1 MNLQVEAYINYLKH
15 CYDVPNE
22 LPKLPLDDEP
32 YVAMWQ
38 KAEGKYVL
46 DYLKEAFGLP
56 VFNYQWENKD
66 DLSISFTETLGGR
79 LPVITTKSHKDF
91 LFMDALLNGREQSRE
106 VPATVN
112 AFTMKTKAETI
123 LGHRIILLNFA
134 PYSNVAADKL
144 GLSPDEWLICYQ
156 KIRLAHESAHY
167 ETLRLFGG
175 MKNHPLDEIV
185 ADVFGQIAAFGDFNV
200 DRQRLFFGLEKGKDT
215 CNGRLSFY
223 VANIPEKER
232 GKIYNAV
239 NVVLDNVETE
249 IQTRLSRQDNKIKIL
264 TALAGNSIF
273 DRLGNND
280 LR

>member
-1 MNLQVEAYINYLKH
+1 MNLQENFYKIFLKH
-15 CYDVPNE
+15 CYDIPKY
-22 LPKLPLDDEP
+22 LPKLPLNDEA
-32 YVAMWQ
+32 YVGKWQ
-38 KAEGKYVL
+38 EAEGKEVL
-46 DYLKEAFGLP
+46 RFLTDDLGLP
-56 VFNYQWENKD
+56 AFSFKWESKD

-91 LFMDALLNGREQSRE
+91 LFMDALLNGREQSRQ

-144 GLSPDEWLICYQ
+144 GLSPDEWLIRSQ

-185 ADVFGQIAAFGDFNV
+185 ADAFGQIAAFGDFNA

-223 VANIPEKER
+223 VANIPEEER

-239 NVVLDNVETE
+239 NVVLDNVEAE
-249 IQTRLSRQDNKIKIL
+249 IQTRLSRQENKIKIL
-264 TALAGNSIF
+264 TALAGKSIF

>member
-46 DYLKEAFGLP
+46 DCLKEAFGLP

-185 ADVFGQIAAFGDFNV
+185 ADAFGQIAAFGDFNV

-264 TALAGNSIF
+264 TALAGKSIF
-273 DRLGNND
+273 ARLGNND

>member
-1 MNLQVEAYINYLKH
+1 MNLQEEAYINYLKH

-46 DYLKEAFGLP
+46 DCLKEAFGLP

-123 LGHRIILLNFA
+123 LGHRIIILNFA

-144 GLSPDEWLICYQ
+144 GLSPDEWLIRSQ

-185 ADVFGQIAAFGDFNV
+185 ADAFGQIAAFGDFNA

-249 IQTRLSRQDNKIKIL
+249 IQTRLSRQENKIKIL
-264 TALAGNSIF
+264 TALAGKSIF

>member
-144 GLSPDEWLICYQ
+144 GLSPDGWLICSQ

-185 ADVFGQIAAFGDFNV
+185 ADAFGQIAAFGDFNV

-264 TALAGNSIF
+264 TALAGKSIF

>member
-1 MNLQVEAYINYLKH
+1 MNLQEEAYINYLKH

-46 DYLKEAFGLP
+46 DCLKEAFGLP

-123 LGHRIILLNFA
+123 LGHRIIILNFA

-144 GLSPDEWLICYQ
+144 GLSPDEWLIRSQ

-185 ADVFGQIAAFGDFNV
+185 ADAFGQIAAFGDFNA
-200 DRQRLFFGLEKGKDT
+200 DRQRLFFGLEKGKDI

-249 IQTRLSRQDNKIKIL
+249 IQTRLSRQENKIKIL
-264 TALAGNSIF
+264 TALAGKSIF

>member
-1 MNLQVEAYINYLKH
+1 MNLQEEAYINYLKH

-22 LPKLPLDDEP
+22 LPKLPLDYEP

-46 DYLKEAFGLP
+46 DCLKEAFGLP

-106 VPATVN
+106 
-112 AFTMKTKAETI
+112 
-123 LGHRIILLNFA
+123 
-134 PYSNVAADKL
+134 
-144 GLSPDEWLICYQ
+144 
-156 KIRLAHESAHY
+156 
-167 ETLRLFGG
+167 
-175 MKNHPLDEIV
+175 
-185 ADVFGQIAAFGDFNV
+185 
-200 DRQRLFFGLEKGKDT
+200 
-215 CNGRLSFY
+215 
-223 VANIPEKER
+223 
-232 GKIYNAV
+232 
-239 NVVLDNVETE
+239 ETE
-249 IQTRLSRQDNKIKIL
+249 IQTRLSRQENKIKIL
-264 TALAGNSIF
+264 TALAGKSIF

>member
-1 MNLQVEAYINYLKH
+1 MNLQEEAYINYLKH
-15 CYDVPNE
+15 CYDVPSE
-22 LPKLPLDDEP
+22 LPKLPLEDEP

-38 KAEGKYVL
+38 KADGKYLL
-46 DYLKEAFGLP
+46 DFLKEAFGLP

-123 LGHRIILLNFA
+123 LGHRIIILNFA

-144 GLSPDEWLICYQ
+144 GLSPDEWLIRSQ

-185 ADVFGQIAAFGDFNV
+185 ADGFGQIAAFGNFCAE
-200 DRQRLFFGLEKGKDT
+200 RQRLFFGLEKGKDT

-249 IQTRLSRQDNKIKIL
+249 IQTRLSRQENKIEVL
-264 TALAGNSIF
+264 TALAGKSIF

>member
-46 DYLKEAFGLP
+46 DCLKEAFGLP

-144 GLSPDEWLICYQ
+144 GLSPDEWLICSQ

-185 ADVFGQIAAFGDFNV
+185 ADAFGQIAAFGDFNV

-264 TALAGNSIF
+264 TALAGKSIF

>member
-1 MNLQVEAYINYLKH
+1 MNLQEEAYINYLKH

-46 DYLKEAFGLP
+46 DCLKETFGLP

-123 LGHRIILLNFA
+123 LGHRIIILNFA

-144 GLSPDEWLICYQ
+144 VLSPDEWLIRSQ

-185 ADVFGQIAAFGDFNV
+185 ADAFGQIAAFGDFNA

-249 IQTRLSRQDNKIKIL
+249 IQTRLSRQENKIKIL
-264 TALAGNSIF
+264 TALAGKSIF
-273 DRLGNND
+273 DRLENND

>member
-1 MNLQVEAYINYLKH
+1 MNLQEEAYINYLKH

-38 KAEGKYVL
+38 KTEGKYVL
-46 DYLKEAFGLP
+46 DCLKEAFGLP
-56 VFNYQWENKD
+56 IFNYQWENKD

-123 LGHRIILLNFA
+123 LGHRIIILNFA
-134 PYSNVAADKL
+134 PYSNVASDKL
-144 GLSPDEWLICYQ
+144 GLSPDEWLIRSQ

-185 ADVFGQIAAFGDFNV
+185 ADGFGQIAAFGNFCAE
-200 DRQRLFFGLEKGKDT
+200 RQRLFFGLEKGKDT

-249 IQTRLSRQDNKIKIL
+249 IQTRLSRQENKIEVL
-264 TALAGNSIF
+264 TALAGKSIF

>member
-46 DYLKEAFGLP
+46 DCLKEAFGLP

-264 TALAGNSIF
+264 TALAGKSIF
-273 DRLGNND
+273 ARLGNND

>member
-1 MNLQVEAYINYLKH
+1 MNLQEEAYINYLKH

-38 KAEGKYVL
+38 KAEGKDVL
-46 DYLKEAFGLP
+46 DCLKEAFGLP

-91 LFMDALLNGREQSRE
+91 LFMDALLNSREQSRE

-123 LGHRIILLNFA
+123 LGHRIIILNFA

-144 GLSPDEWLICYQ
+144 GLSPDEWLIRSQ

-185 ADVFGQIAAFGDFNV
+185 ADAFGQIAAFGDFNA

-249 IQTRLSRQDNKIKIL
+249 IQTRLSRQENKIKIL
-264 TALAGNSIF
+264 TALAGKSIF

>member
-66 DLSISFTETLGGR
+66 DLSISFTETIGGR

-144 GLSPDEWLICYQ
+144 GLSPDGWLICSQ

-185 ADVFGQIAAFGDFNV
+185 ADAFGQIAAFGDFNV

-264 TALAGNSIF
+264 TALAGKSIF

>member
-1 MNLQVEAYINYLKH
+1 MNLQENFYKIFLKH
-15 CYDVPNE
+15 CYDIPKY
-22 LPKLPLDDEP
+22 LPKLPLNDEA
-32 YVAMWQ
+32 YVGKWQ
-38 KAEGKYVL
+38 EAEGNEVL
-46 DYLKEAFGLP
+46 RFLIDDLGLP
-56 VFNYQWENKD
+56 AFSFKWENKD

-144 GLSPDEWLICYQ
+144 GLSPDEWLICSQ

-185 ADVFGQIAAFGDFNV
+185 ADAFGQIAAFGDFNV
-200 DRQRLFFGLEKGKDT
+200 DRQRLFFGLKKGKDT

-249 IQTRLSRQDNKIKIL
+249 IQTRLSRQDNKINIL

>member
-1 MNLQVEAYINYLKH
+1 MNLQEEAYINYLKH

-46 DYLKEAFGLP
+46 DCLKEAFGLP
-56 VFNYQWENKD
+56 IFNYKWENKD

-123 LGHRIILLNFA
+123 LGHRIIILNFA

-144 GLSPDEWLICYQ
+144 GLSPDEWLIRSQ

-185 ADVFGQIAAFGDFNV
+185 ADAFGQIAAFGDFNA

-249 IQTRLSRQDNKIKIL
+249 IQTRLSRQENKIKIL
-264 TALAGNSIF
+264 TALAGKSVF